1 MSHVTRVRTTLRD
14 PVLLAAALRAAGF
27 GTVEVHDKPQELT
40 SRWGWT
46 AKAEI
51 ILRAAANT
59 GVRQDFGFARG
70 PDGSF
75 ELVIDAMEQHRYN
88 AGWLSALSQGY
99 GYAATLRYAES
110 NGYDVVTDE
119 VEQDGTRRLTLR
131 RTS

>member
-14 PVLLAAALRAAGF
+14 PTLLAAALHAAGF
-27 GTVEVHDKPQELT
+27 ARVEVHDTPRDLT

-46 AKAEI
+46 ARAEI
-51 ILRAAANT
+51 ILRAAANS

-70 PDGSF
+70 QDGNY
-75 ELVIDAMEQHRYN
+75 ELVIDAMERPRYN
-88 AGWLSALSQGY
+88 AAWLSELAQGY
-99 GYAATLRYAES
+99 GYAATLRYAEN

-131 RTS
+131 RTT